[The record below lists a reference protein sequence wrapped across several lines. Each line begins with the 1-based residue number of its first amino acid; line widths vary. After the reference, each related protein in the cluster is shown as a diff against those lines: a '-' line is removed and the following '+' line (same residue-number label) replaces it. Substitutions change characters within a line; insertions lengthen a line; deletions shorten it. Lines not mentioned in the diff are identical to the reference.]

1 LCNKKRLNKQ
11 VSLLFNFLHLNS
23 SFYILLLSSLVVKFS
38 WGNFDVK
45 VNILGQGK
53 VDGVGTFS
61 NNSQVTLTA
70 KPQTGYQFKGWS
82 GDLAGE
88 DSSITFTIS
97 SPITANAHFEPLS
110 HKIVYINGR
119 PALAGAFLAKLNE
132 TGRRVLRR
140 RVNRVGDTLVYRRNK
155 VLDDLVSIEWDT
167 ELKFQDNLS
176 GQDLNNQQIQKL
188 AEKRSA
194 LKSQGVESQLKEM
207 LNSGNYEYVE
217 PDWIITLDST
227 PSDSSYA
234 NGELWGLRNNQRN
247 SDSSAVDANLENAW
261 DISTGSNEIT
271 VAVIDSGIRYTHN
284 DLKANMWKNS
294 GEIEGNGID
303 DDQNGYVDDIYG
315 INAISNAA
323 VPGDPND
330 DNGHGTHCAGTIGAQ
345 ANGGGDVVGVAWNV
359 KLMALK
365 FLSASGSGSTND
377 AIKCIDYA
385 IANGANVINASYGG
399 ESYSTIHI
407 EAIRR
412 AHNAGIVFVAAAG
425 NGGDDGIGDDNDII
439 SYYPTSYEVDNV
451 ISVAAITRTGGKAGF
466 SNYGLKSVDLGAPGV
481 SIYSTDHLS
490 DTDYSYKDGT
500 SMAAPHVSGAAALI
514 LSREP
519 HLTPSQVRERLIDT
533 ASPLASL
540 SGKTV
545 SGGMLD
551 VHAALSLE
559 SKTVLGLDVTYSP
572 NTPEKNG
579 RMQISARL
587 TSPQPVIGASV
598 QATLGQNFTLLDNG
612 VGADNQ
618 ANDGIYSAD
627 VFAPNLL
634 AFNLLIS
641 ASASGFE
648 TVSKSLSV
656 KTILRPSNDSFANAL
671 SLSSFNEITIGDNTH
686 ATLEEGEDHPIN
698 GITGTVWYKWLPSRS
713 GDATLSTFGS
723 SFDTTLAVYQ
733 GTELSNLQ
741 PIAHNDD
748 ISTLQSHSEVEF
760 SAKQD
765 EVYWLQIGG
774 AHGKT
779 GDFFIQ
785 HPQPIEPPPPTPV
798 IHPPVI
804 MSRPK
809 DLTNTEG
816 EPMSIGVEVVGTAPL
831 SYQWVLNGGKIFGAD
846 QSSFSLPHVSL
857 EDSGQYSVI
866 VSNPGGSASADIAN
880 LKVRKSKDIPLN
892 DDIEN
897 AALLEGENGNGLA
910 VTRMATGQPNEPD
923 HAGVSNPLHSVWWKW
938 TAPKSG
944 TVRVST
950 DGSSFDTT
958 LAAYLLNETEDSR
971 RSKEI
976 GKRITSFTPATGSEN
991 LSIQLPDHGFSDG
1004 QEVKITGLLGHS
1016 SQNAKFLIN
1025 RIDTGS
1031 FSLSGT
1037 AGLSNL
1043 SLSPASRITPLK

>member
-1 LCNKKRLNKQ
+1 
-11 VSLLFNFLHLNS
+11 
-23 SFYILLLSSLVVKFS
+23 
-38 WGNFDVK
+38 
-45 VNILGQGK
+45 
-53 VDGVGTFS
+53 
-61 NNSQVTLTA
+61 
-70 KPQTGYQFKGWS
+70 
-82 GDLAGE
+82 
-88 DSSITFTIS
+88 
-97 SPITANAHFEPLS
+97 
-110 HKIVYINGR
+110 
-119 PALAGAFLAKLNE
+119 
-132 TGRRVLRR
+132 
-140 RVNRVGDTLVYRRNK
+140 
-155 VLDDLVSIEWDT
+155 
-167 ELKFQDNLS
+167 
-176 GQDLNNQQIQKL
+176 
-188 AEKRSA
+188 
-194 LKSQGVESQLKEM
+194 
-207 LNSGNYEYVE
+207 
-217 PDWIITLDST
+217 
-227 PSDSSYA
+227 
-234 NGELWGLRNNQRN
+234 
-247 SDSSAVDANLENAW
+247 
-261 DISTGSNEIT
+261 
-271 VAVIDSGIRYTHN
+271 
-284 DLKANMWKNS
+284 
-294 GEIEGNGID
+294 
-303 DDQNGYVDDIYG
+303 
-315 INAISNAA
+315 
-323 VPGDPND
+323 
-330 DNGHGTHCAGTIGAQ
+330 
-345 ANGGGDVVGVAWNV
+345 
-359 KLMALK
+359 
-365 FLSASGSGSTND
+365 
-377 AIKCIDYA
+377 
-385 IANGANVINASYGG
+385 
-399 ESYSTIHI
+399 
-407 EAIRR
+407 
-412 AHNAGIVFVAAAG
+412 
-425 NGGDDGIGDDNDII
+425 
-439 SYYPTSYEVDNV
+439 
-451 ISVAAITRTGGKAGF
+451 
-466 SNYGLKSVDLGAPGV
+466 
-481 SIYSTDHLS
+481 
-490 DTDYSYKDGT
+490 
-500 SMAAPHVSGAAALI
+500 
-514 LSREP
+514 
-519 HLTPSQVRERLIDT
+519 
-533 ASPLASL
+533 
-540 SGKTV
+540 
-545 SGGMLD
+545 
-551 VHAALSLE
+551 
-559 SKTVLGLDVTYSP
+559 
-572 NTPEKNG
+572 
-579 RMQISARL
+579 
-587 TSPQPVIGASV
+587 
-598 QATLGQNFTLLDNG
+598 
-612 VGADNQ
+612 
-618 ANDGIYSAD
+618 
-627 VFAPNLL
+627 LL

-656 KTILRPSNDSFANAL
+656 KTIFRPPNDSFANAL

-698 GITGTVWYKWLPSRS
+698 GITGTVWYKWRPSRS

-748 ISTLQSHSEVEF
+748 ISTLQSHSAVEF

-779 GDFFIQ
+779 GEFFIQ

-944 TVRVST
+944 TVRVAT

-1025 RIDTGS
+1025 RIDAGS